1 MPSVQDAVVCAKFPE
16 EIVEYVFE
24 KKRSPFEVVM

>member
-24 KKRSPFEVVM
+24 KKRSPFEVMM

>member
-1 MPSVQDAVVCAKFPE
+1 MPGVQDAVVCAKFPE

-24 KKRSPFEVVM
+24 KKRNPFEVVM